1 MRSSVASR
9 IKLGIVLIL
18 VVLIAVLGM
27 TGTLRIGKYRFYP
40 FADFLQPGLDL
51 GGGVSATY
59 LPQNAVEQAT
69 PELLAGME
77 SVLRARLDALELD
90 EATLERYGDG
100 LRIEAPASAYAEG
113 DLSAIG
119 ATGELQV
126 LDSSGYLVLT
136 GDDLASPA
144 VTTVYDA
151 DNNPYPAVS
160 FRPSEEAVQSLAS
173 LSASET
179 LSVYLDGELI
189 ATVGPSQLSENGTG
203 FIPLTNYASAA
214 EGARAAQRLAAIL
227 ASDEMPLAAETT
239 RLETISPLLGENA
252 GTLVSVAALAALA
265 LALVALIARYRL
277 PGAAAALGVCVWA
290 LLCVIFQCELSIATM
305 SLSGVAG
312 LLVGLMLVSA
322 GFALLLERCCREA
335 RSYAPAAAL
344 RRAWRSALPVMADAG
359 VAVLLAGLAMYFLGA
374 GAVKNFAA
382 AMFISVLCAL
392 AVLILLSRFFLG
404 NGLKLS
410 DKVFVPKANL
420 TDRKAAFPKLRL
432 IVPAA
437 LIVVALVMQLCGAG
451 LRGGLDFGSGA
462 VLRYALGEEFSLAE
476 AADAAREAGV
486 DALQV
491 VKAEASAVEEAA
503 TDEAAADGEAVTDE
517 TAATDETATDEAAT
531 DETAA
536 TDEAAVTDETA
547 TDETAADDTA
557 TDETAA
563 DETAADETAVTD
575 ETAAADE
582 TTVSNETEADETA
595 ATDETVTDGTAT
607 DGTASAVAA
616 GGMTDVEF
624 RVLGADAASL
634 EGAQEALLTALTS
647 RYAGARFVSAQDVSA
662 AGLPMAEVWAPLAG
676 CLLAIV
682 YLAIRFGLSSGAAA
696 LAACL
701 LDMLTALAVCAIFG
715 WALPVESSFPA
726 AIALIAIISLLCGA
740 LTLSRYHEARRAPG
754 NARLTAEQLV
764 AENTR
769 AVAGR
774 AISATAP
781 LLLAGVCML
790 ILGPAGVRAMG
801 LPLLAGALSILST
814 ATGLTGRLLIALRAR
829 RGGK

>member
-1 MRSSVASR
+1 MRSNVASR
-9 IKLGIVLIL
+9 IKLGIVFLL
-18 VVLIAVLGM
+18 VILIAVLGL

-100 LRIEAPASAYAEG
+100 LRIETPASAYAEG

-119 ATGELQV
+119 TTGELQV

-136 GDDLASPA
+136 GSDLASPA

-151 DNNPYPAVS
+151 DSNPYPAVS
-160 FRPSEEAVQSLAS
+160 FHPSEEAVQSLAS

-227 ASDEMPLAAETT
+227 ASGEMPLAAETT

-451 LRGGLDFGSGA
+451 LRGGLDFGDGA

-503 TDEAAADGEAVTDE
+503 TDGTADDGEAVTDE

-607 DGTASAVAA
+607 DGTATAIAA

-662 AGLPMAEVWAPLAG
+662 GGLPMAEVWAPLSG

-726 AIALIAIISLLCGA
+726 AIALIAILSLLCGA

-801 LPLLAGALSILST
+801 LPLLAGAVSILST

>member
-203 FIPLTNYASAA
+203 FIPLTNYATAA

-227 ASDEMPLAAETT
+227 ASGEMPLAAETT

-715 WALPVESSFPA
+715 WALPVESGFPA
-726 AIALIAIISLLCGA
+726 AIALIAILSLLCGA

>member
-189 ATVGPSQLSENGTG
+189 ATVAPSQLSENSTG
-203 FIPLTNYASAA
+203 FIPLTNYATAA

-227 ASDEMPLAAETT
+227 ASGEMPLAAETT

-503 TDEAAADGEAVTDE
+503 TDETAADGEAVTDE
-517 TAATDETATDEAAT
+517 TAATDEAATDEAAT

-754 NARLTAEQLV
+754 NASLTAEQLV

>member
-9 IKLGIVLIL
+9 IKLGIVFLL
-18 VVLIAVLGM
+18 VILIAVLGM

-59 LPQNAVEQAT
+59 LPQNAVEQTT

-100 LRIEAPASAYAEG
+100 LRIETPASAYAEG

-119 ATGELQV
+119 TTGELQV

-136 GDDLASPA
+136 GGDLASPA

-203 FIPLTNYASAA
+203 FIPLTNYATAA

-227 ASDEMPLAAETT
+227 ASGEMPLAAETT

-265 LALVALIARYRL
+265 LVFVALIARYRL
-277 PGAAAALGVCVWA
+277 PGAAAALGIAVWA

-517 TAATDETATDEAAT
+517 TAATD
-531 DETAA
+531 
-536 TDEAAVTDETA
+536 
-547 TDETAADDTA
+547 DTA

-563 DETAADETAVTD
+563 DETAADETAADETAVADETVTDETAATDETVTD

-607 DGTASAVAA
+607 DGTATAVAV

-624 RVLGADAASL
+624 RVLGADAASQ

-662 AGLPMAEVWAPLAG
+662 AGLPMAEVWALLAG

-701 LDMLTALAVCAIFG
+701 LDILTALAVCAVFG
-715 WALPVESSFPA
+715 WALPVESGFPA
-726 AIALIAIISLLCGA
+726 AIALIAILSLLCGA

-801 LPLLAGALSILST
+801 LPLLAGAVSILST

-829 RGGK
+829 RSGK

>member
-1 MRSSVASR
+1 MRSNVASR
-9 IKLGIVLIL
+9 IKLGIVFLL
-18 VVLIAVLGM
+18 VILIAVLGL

-59 LPQNAVEQAT
+59 LPQNALEQTT

-100 LRIEAPASAYAEG
+100 LRIETPASAYAEG

-119 ATGELQV
+119 TTGELQV

-136 GDDLASPA
+136 GSDLASPA

-151 DNNPYPAVS
+151 DSNPYPAVS
-160 FRPSEEAVQSLAS
+160 FHPSEEAVQSLAS

-227 ASDEMPLAAETT
+227 ASGEMPLAAETT

-252 GTLVSVAALAALA
+252 GALVSAAALAALA
-265 LALVALIARYRL
+265 LVFVALIARYRL
-277 PGAAAALGVCVWA
+277 PGAAAALGVAVWA

-344 RRAWRSALPVMADAG
+344 RRAWRSALPVVADAG

-382 AMFISVLCAL
+382 ALFISVLCAL

-410 DKVFVPKANL
+410 EKVFVPKANL
-420 TDRKAAFPKLRL
+420 TDKKAAFPKLRL

-503 TDEAAADGEAVTDE
+503 TDETAGDGEAVTDE
-517 TAATDETATDEAAT
+517 TVAADEAVADETETGETAAADETVTDDTATDETAVTDDTATDETATDET
-531 DETAA
+531 
-536 TDEAAVTDETA
+536 AVTDETA
-547 TDETAADDTA
+547 TDETAADETA
-557 TDETAA
+557 TDET
-563 DETAADETAVTD
+563 
-575 ETAAADE
+575 
-582 TTVSNETEADETA
+582 
-595 ATDETVTDGTAT
+595 
-607 DGTASAVAA
+607 AVAA

-624 RVLGADAASL
+624 RVLGADAASQ

-647 RYAGARFVSAQDVSA
+647 RYAGARFVSAQDISA
-662 AGLPMAEVWAPLAG
+662 AGLPMAEVWALLAG
-676 CLLAIV
+676 CLLAVV

-715 WALPVESSFPA
+715 WALPVESDFPA
-726 AIALIAIISLLCGA
+726 AIALIAVISLLCGA
-740 LTLSRYHEARRAPG
+740 LTLSRYHETRRAPG
-754 NARLTAEQLV
+754 NARLTAAQMV

-781 LLLAGVCML
+781 LLLAGLCML

-814 ATGLTGRLLIALRAR
+814 ATGLTGRLWAALRAR

>member
-203 FIPLTNYASAA
+203 FIPLTNYATAA

-227 ASDEMPLAAETT
+227 ASGEMPLAAETT

-344 RRAWRSALPVMADAG
+344 RRAWRSALPVVADAG

-382 AMFISVLCAL
+382 ALFISVLCAL

-410 DKVFVPKANL
+410 EKVFVPKANL
-420 TDRKAAFPKLRL
+420 TDKKAAFPKLRL

-437 LIVVALVMQLCGAG
+437 LIVVALAMQLCGAG

-754 NARLTAEQLV
+754 NASLTAEQLV

>member
-40 FADFLQPGLDL
+40 FADFMQPGLDL

-59 LPQNAVEQAT
+59 LPQNAVGQAT

-77 SVLRARLDALELD
+77 SVLRARLDALEMD

-100 LRIEAPASAYAEG
+100 LRIETPASAYAEG

-119 ATGELQV
+119 TTGELQV

-189 ATVGPSQLSENGTG
+189 ATVAPSQLSENSTG
-203 FIPLTNYASAA
+203 FIPLTNYATAA

-227 ASDEMPLAAETT
+227 ASGEMPLAAETT

-252 GTLVSVAALAALA
+252 GALVSAAALAALA
-265 LALVALIARYRL
+265 LVFVALIARYRL

-462 VLRYALGEEFSLAE
+462 VLRYALGEEFSLAG

-517 TAATDETATDEAAT
+517 A
-531 DETAA
+531 
-536 TDEAAVTDETA
+536 
-547 TDETAADDTA
+547 A

-563 DETAADETAVTD
+563 DETAVTDETAADETAVTDETVTD

-595 ATDETVTDGTAT
+595 AADETVTDGTAT
-607 DGTASAVAA
+607 DGTASAVAV

-634 EGAQEALLTALTS
+634 EGAQEAFLTALTS

-662 AGLPMAEVWAPLAG
+662 AGLPMAEVWALLAG

-682 YLAIRFGLSSGAAA
+682 YLAIRFGLSSGVAA

-715 WALPVESSFPA
+715 WALPVESGFPA

-754 NARLTAEQLV
+754 NARLTAKQLV

-781 LLLAGVCML
+781 LLLAGLCML

-801 LPLLAGALSILST
+801 LPLLAGAVSILST

>member
-119 ATGELQV
+119 TTGELQV

-151 DNNPYPAVS
+151 DSNPYPAVS

-189 ATVGPSQLSENGTG
+189 ATVGPSQLSENSTG
-203 FIPLTNYASAA
+203 FIPLTNYATAA

-227 ASDEMPLAAETT
+227 ASGEMPLAAETT

-410 DKVFVPKANL
+410 EKVFVPKANL

-491 VKAEASAVEEAA
+491 VKAEGSAVEEAA
-503 TDEAAADGEAVTDE
+503 TDGTAADGEAVTDE

-575 ETAAADE
+575 ETATADE
-582 TTVSNETEADETA
+582 TTVSNETETDETA
-595 ATDETVTDGTAT
+595 ATDETVTDETAT
-607 DGTASAVAA
+607 DESASAVAA

-662 AGLPMAEVWAPLAG
+662 AGLPMAEVWALLAG

-682 YLAIRFGLSSGAAA
+682 YLAIRFGLSSGVAA

-726 AIALIAIISLLCGA
+726 AIALIAVISLLCGA

-801 LPLLAGALSILST
+801 LPLLAGAVSILST

>member
-40 FADFLQPGLDL
+40 FADFMQPGLDL

-77 SVLRARLDALELD
+77 SVLRARLDALEMD

-119 ATGELQV
+119 TTGELQV

-189 ATVGPSQLSENGTG
+189 ATVGPSQLSENSTG
-203 FIPLTNYASAA
+203 FIPLTNYATAA

-227 ASDEMPLAAETT
+227 ASGEMPLAAETT

-503 TDEAAADGEAVTDE
+503 TDETAADGEAV
-517 TAATDETATDEAAT
+517 TDEAAT

-536 TDEAAVTDETA
+536 DETA
-547 TDETAADDTA
+547 V

-563 DETAADETAVTD
+563 DETAVTDETVTD

-582 TTVSNETEADETA
+582 TTVSNETETDETA
-595 ATDETVTDGTAT
+595 ATDETVTDETAA

-662 AGLPMAEVWAPLAG
+662 AGLPMAEVWALLAG

-726 AIALIAIISLLCGA
+726 AIALIAVISLLCGA

-829 RGGK
+829 RSGK

>member
-40 FADFLQPGLDL
+40 FADFMQPGLDL

-100 LRIEAPASAYAEG
+100 LRIETPASAYAEG

-119 ATGELQV
+119 TTGELQV

-136 GDDLASPA
+136 GSDLASPA

-151 DNNPYPAVS
+151 DNNPCPAVS
-160 FRPSEEAVQSLAS
+160 FHPSEEAVQSLAS

-203 FIPLTNYASAA
+203 FIPLTNYATAA

-227 ASDEMPLAAETT
+227 ASGEMPLAAETT

-277 PGAAAALGVCVWA
+277 PGAAAALGVAVWA

-517 TAATDETATDEAAT
+517 TAATD
-531 DETAA
+531 
-536 TDEAAVTDETA
+536 
-547 TDETAADDTA
+547 DTA

-563 DETAADETAVTD
+563 DETAADETAADETAVADETVTDETAATDETVTD

-607 DGTASAVAA
+607 DGTATAVAV

-624 RVLGADAASL
+624 RVLGADAASQ

-662 AGLPMAEVWAPLAG
+662 AGLPMAEVWALLAG

-701 LDMLTALAVCAIFG
+701 LDMLTALAVCAVFG
-715 WALPVESSFPA
+715 WALPVESGFPA
-726 AIALIAIISLLCGA
+726 AIALIAVISLLCGA

-754 NARLTAEQLV
+754 NARLAAAQMV

>member
-77 SVLRARLDALELD
+77 SVLRARLDALEMD

-100 LRIEAPASAYAEG
+100 LRIETPASAYAEG

-119 ATGELQV
+119 TTGELQV

-136 GDDLASPA
+136 GGDLASPA

-227 ASDEMPLAAETT
+227 ASGEMPLAAETT

-252 GTLVSVAALAALA
+252 GALVSVAALAALA
-265 LALVALIARYRL
+265 LVFVALIARYRL

-462 VLRYALGEEFSLAE
+462 VLRYALGEEFSLAG

-491 VKAEASAVEEAA
+491 VKAEASAAEEAA

-517 TAATDETATDEAAT
+517 TAATD
-531 DETAA
+531 
-536 TDEAAVTDETA
+536 
-547 TDETAADDTA
+547 DTA

-563 DETAADETAVTD
+563 DETAADETAVADETVTDETAATDETVTD

-595 ATDETVTDGTAT
+595 ATDETVTDETAT
-607 DGTASAVAA
+607 DGTATAIAA

-624 RVLGADAASL
+624 RVLGADAASQ

-662 AGLPMAEVWAPLAG
+662 AGLPMAEVWALLAG

-801 LPLLAGALSILST
+801 LPLLAGAVSILST

-829 RGGK
+829 RSGK

>member
-40 FADFLQPGLDL
+40 FADFMQPGLDL

-59 LPQNAVEQAT
+59 LPQNAVGQAT

-100 LRIEAPASAYAEG
+100 LRIETPASAYAEG

-119 ATGELQV
+119 TTGELQV

-136 GDDLASPA
+136 GSDLASPA

-151 DNNPYPAVS
+151 DNNPCPAVS
-160 FRPSEEAVQSLAS
+160 FHPSEEAVQSLAS

-203 FIPLTNYASAA
+203 FIPLTNYATAA

-227 ASDEMPLAAETT
+227 ASGEMPLAAETT

-277 PGAAAALGVCVWA
+277 PGAAAALGVAVWA

-517 TAATDETATDEAAT
+517 TAATD
-531 DETAA
+531 
-536 TDEAAVTDETA
+536 
-547 TDETAADDTA
+547 DTA

-563 DETAADETAVTD
+563 DETAADETAADETAVADETVTDETAATDETVTD

-607 DGTASAVAA
+607 DGTATAVAV

-624 RVLGADAASL
+624 RVLGADAASQ

-662 AGLPMAEVWAPLAG
+662 AGLPMAEVWALLAG

-701 LDMLTALAVCAIFG
+701 LDMLTALAVCAVFG
-715 WALPVESSFPA
+715 WALPVESGFPA
-726 AIALIAIISLLCGA
+726 AIALIAVISLLCGA

-754 NARLTAEQLV
+754 NARLAAAQMV

>member
-1 MRSSVASR
+1 M
-9 IKLGIVLIL
+9 
-18 VVLIAVLGM
+18 
-27 TGTLRIGKYRFYP
+27 
-40 FADFLQPGLDL
+40 
-51 GGGVSATY
+51 
-59 LPQNAVEQAT
+59 
-69 PELLAGME
+69 
-77 SVLRARLDALELD
+77 
-90 EATLERYGDG
+90 
-100 LRIEAPASAYAEG
+100 
-113 DLSAIG
+113 
-119 ATGELQV
+119 
-126 LDSSGYLVLT
+126 
-136 GDDLASPA
+136 
-144 VTTVYDA
+144 
-151 DNNPYPAVS
+151 
-160 FRPSEEAVQSLAS
+160 QSLAS

-189 ATVGPSQLSENGTG
+189 ATVAPSQLSENSTG
-203 FIPLTNYASAA
+203 FIPLTNYATAA

-227 ASDEMPLAAETT
+227 ASGEMPLAAETT

-503 TDEAAADGEAVTDE
+503 TDETAADGE
-517 TAATDETATDEAAT
+517 
-531 DETAA
+531 
-536 TDEAAVTDETA
+536 
-547 TDETAADDTA
+547 
-557 TDETAA
+557 
-563 DETAADETAVTD
+563 AVTD

-607 DGTASAVAA
+607 DGTSTAVAV

-624 RVLGADAASL
+624 RVLGADAASQ

-662 AGLPMAEVWAPLAG
+662 AGLPMAEVWALLAG

-726 AIALIAIISLLCGA
+726 AIALIAILSLLCGA

-754 NARLTAEQLV
+754 NARLTAAQMV

-781 LLLAGVCML
+781 LLLAGLCML

-801 LPLLAGALSILST
+801 LPLLAGAVSILST

-829 RGGK
+829 RSGK

>member
-77 SVLRARLDALELD
+77 SVLRARLDALEMD

-189 ATVGPSQLSENGTG
+189 ATVAPSHLSENSTG

-227 ASDEMPLAAETT
+227 ASGEMPLAAETT

-265 LALVALIARYRL
+265 LVFVALIARYRL
-277 PGAAAALGVCVWA
+277 PGAAAALGVAVWA

-503 TDEAAADGEAVTDE
+503 TDETAADGEAVTDE

-662 AGLPMAEVWAPLAG
+662 AGLPMAEVWALLAG

-726 AIALIAIISLLCGA
+726 AIALIAILSLLCGA

-754 NARLTAEQLV
+754 NASLTAEQLV

>member
-77 SVLRARLDALELD
+77 SVLRARLDALEMD

-203 FIPLTNYASAA
+203 FIPLTNYATAA

-227 ASDEMPLAAETT
+227 ASGEMPLAAETT

-252 GTLVSVAALAALA
+252 GALVSAAALAALA
-265 LALVALIARYRL
+265 LVFVALIARYRL
-277 PGAAAALGVCVWA
+277 PGAAAALGICVWA

-451 LRGGLDFGSGA
+451 LRGGLDFGDGA

-503 TDEAAADGEAVTDE
+503 TDETAADGEAVTDE
-517 TAATDETATDEAAT
+517 TAATDETATDEAA
-531 DETAA
+531 
-536 TDEAAVTDETA
+536 
-547 TDETAADDTA
+547 
-557 TDETAA
+557 A

-575 ETAAADE
+575 ETAATDD

-607 DGTASAVAA
+607 DGTATAIAA

-647 RYAGARFVSAQDVSA
+647 RYAGARFVSAQDISA

-726 AIALIAIISLLCGA
+726 AIALIAILSLLCGA

-754 NARLTAEQLV
+754 NARLAAAQMV

-801 LPLLAGALSILST
+801 LPLLAGAVSILST

-829 RGGK
+829 RSGK

>member
-40 FADFLQPGLDL
+40 FADFMQPGLDL

-119 ATGELQV
+119 TTGELQV

-203 FIPLTNYASAA
+203 FIPLTNYATAA

-227 ASDEMPLAAETT
+227 ASGEMPLAAETT

-265 LALVALIARYRL
+265 LVFVALIARYRL

-462 VLRYALGEEFSLAE
+462 VLRYALGEGFSLAE

-491 VKAEASAVEEAA
+491 VKAEASAAEEAA
-503 TDEAAADGEAVTDE
+503 TDETAADGEAVTDE
-517 TAATDETATDEAAT
+517 TAAT
-531 DETAA
+531 
-536 TDEAAVTDETA
+536 
-547 TDETAADDTA
+547 DDTA

-563 DETAADETAVTD
+563 DETAADETAVADETVTDETAATDETVTD

-607 DGTASAVAA
+607 DGTATAVAA

-634 EGAQEALLTALTS
+634 ESAQEALLTALTS

-701 LDMLTALAVCAIFG
+701 LDMLTALAVCAVFG
-715 WALPVESSFPA
+715 WALPVESGFPA
-726 AIALIAIISLLCGA
+726 AIALIAVISLLCGA

-754 NARLTAEQLV
+754 NARLAAAQMV

-801 LPLLAGALSILST
+801 LPLLAGAVSILST

>member
-40 FADFLQPGLDL
+40 FADFMQPGLDL

-77 SVLRARLDALELD
+77 SVLRARLDALEMD

-100 LRIEAPASAYAEG
+100 LRIETPASAYAEG

-119 ATGELQV
+119 TTGELQV

-151 DNNPYPAVS
+151 DSNPYPAVS

-189 ATVGPSQLSENGTG
+189 ATVAPSQLSENSTG

-227 ASDEMPLAAETT
+227 ASGEMPLAAETT

-476 AADAAREAGV
+476 ATDAAREAGV

-517 TAATDETATDEAAT
+517 TAATD
-531 DETAA
+531 
-536 TDEAAVTDETA
+536 
-547 TDETAADDTA
+547 DTA

-563 DETAADETAVTD
+563 DETAADETAATDETVTD
-575 ETAAADE
+575 EAAAADE
-582 TTVSNETEADETA
+582 ITVSNETETDETA

-607 DGTASAVAA
+607 DGTATAIAA

-701 LDMLTALAVCAIFG
+701 LDILTALAVCAIFG

-801 LPLLAGALSILST
+801 LPLLAGAVSILST

>member
-59 LPQNAVEQAT
+59 LPQNAVGQAT

-100 LRIEAPASAYAEG
+100 LRIETPASAYAEG

-119 ATGELQV
+119 TTGELQV

-136 GDDLASPA
+136 GSDLASPA

-151 DNNPYPAVS
+151 DSNPYPAVS
-160 FRPSEEAVQSLAS
+160 FHPSEEAVQSLAS

-203 FIPLTNYASAA
+203 FIPLTNYATAA

-227 ASDEMPLAAETT
+227 ASGEMPLAAETT

-265 LALVALIARYRL
+265 LVFVALIARYRL
-277 PGAAAALGVCVWA
+277 PGAAAALGIAVWA

-503 TDEAAADGEAVTDE
+503 TDETAADGE
-517 TAATDETATDEAAT
+517 
-531 DETAA
+531 
-536 TDEAAVTDETA
+536 AVTDETA

-557 TDETAA
+557 TDDTAA

-607 DGTASAVAA
+607 DETATAVAA

-701 LDMLTALAVCAIFG
+701 LDILTALAVCAVFG
-715 WALPVESSFPA
+715 WALPVESGFPA
-726 AIALIAIISLLCGA
+726 AIALIAVISLLCGA
-740 LTLSRYHEARRAPG
+740 LTLSRYHETRRAPG
-754 NARLTAEQLV
+754 NARLTAAQMV

>member
-1 MRSSVASR
+1 MRSNVASR
-9 IKLGIVLIL
+9 IKLGIVFLL
-18 VVLIAVLGM
+18 VILIAVLGL

-69 PELLAGME
+69 PELLVGME

-100 LRIEAPASAYAEG
+100 LRIETPASAYAEG

-119 ATGELQV
+119 TTGELQV

-136 GDDLASPA
+136 GSDLASPA

-151 DNNPYPAVS
+151 DSNPYPAVS
-160 FRPSEEAVQSLAS
+160 FHPSEEAVQSLAS

-227 ASDEMPLAAETT
+227 ASGEMPLAAETT

-252 GTLVSVAALAALA
+252 GALVSAAALAALA
-265 LALVALIARYRL
+265 LVFVALIARYRL
-277 PGAAAALGVCVWA
+277 PGAAAALGVAVWA

-344 RRAWRSALPVMADAG
+344 RRAWRSALPVVADAG

-382 AMFISVLCAL
+382 ALFISVLCAL

-410 DKVFVPKANL
+410 EKVFVPKANL
-420 TDRKAAFPKLRL
+420 TDKKAAFPKLRL

-437 LIVVALVMQLCGAG
+437 LIVVALAMQLCGAG
-451 LRGGLDFGSGA
+451 LRGGLDFGDGA

-503 TDEAAADGEAVTDE
+503 TDETAADGEAVTDE
-517 TAATDETATDEAAT
+517 AAT
-531 DETAA
+531 
-536 TDEAAVTDETA
+536 
-547 TDETAADDTA
+547 
-557 TDETAA
+557 

-575 ETAAADE
+575 ETAADETAGDDTAADE
-582 TTVSNETEADETA
+582 TAVTDETVTDETAATDDTTVSNETETDETA
-595 ATDETVTDGTAT
+595 ATDETVTDETAT
-607 DGTASAVAA
+607 DETASAVAV

-624 RVLGADAASL
+624 RVLGADAASQ

-662 AGLPMAEVWAPLAG
+662 GGLAMAEVWALLAG
-676 CLLAIV
+676 CLLAVV
-682 YLAIRFGLSSGAAA
+682 YLAIRFGLSSGVAA

-715 WALPVESSFPA
+715 WALPVESDFPA
-726 AIALIAIISLLCGA
+726 AIALIAVISLLCGA
-740 LTLSRYHEARRAPG
+740 LTLSRYHETRRAPG
-754 NARLTAEQLV
+754 NARLTAAQMV

-781 LLLAGVCML
+781 LLLAGLCML

-814 ATGLTGRLLIALRAR
+814 ATGLTGRLWAALRAR

>member
-40 FADFLQPGLDL
+40 FADFMQPGLDL

-59 LPQNAVEQAT
+59 LPQNAVGQAT

-77 SVLRARLDALELD
+77 SVLRARLDALEMD

-119 ATGELQV
+119 TTGELQV

-160 FRPSEEAVQSLAS
+160 FHPSEEAVQSLAS

-189 ATVGPSQLSENGTG
+189 ATVAPSQLSENSTG
-203 FIPLTNYASAA
+203 FIPLTNYATAA

-227 ASDEMPLAAETT
+227 ASGEMPLAAETT

-503 TDEAAADGEAVTDE
+503 TDETAADSEAVTDE
-517 TAATDETATDEAAT
+517 AAT
-531 DETAA
+531 
-536 TDEAAVTDETA
+536 
-547 TDETAADDTA
+547 
-557 TDETAA
+557 

-575 ETAAADE
+575 ETAADE
-582 TTVSNETEADETA
+582 TAVTDETVTDETAATDDTTVSNETETDETA

-624 RVLGADAASL
+624 RVLGADAAL
-634 EGAQEALLTALTS
+634 
-647 RYAGARFVSAQDVSA
+647 
-662 AGLPMAEVWAPLAG
+662 W
-676 CLLAIV
+676 
-682 YLAIRFGLSSGAAA
+682 
-696 LAACL
+696 
-701 LDMLTALAVCAIFG
+701 
-715 WALPVESSFPA
+715 
-726 AIALIAIISLLCGA
+726 
-740 LTLSRYHEARRAPG
+740 
-754 NARLTAEQLV
+754 
-764 AENTR
+764 
-769 AVAGR
+769 
-774 AISATAP
+774 
-781 LLLAGVCML
+781 
-790 ILGPAGVRAMG
+790 
-801 LPLLAGALSILST
+801 
-814 ATGLTGRLLIALRAR
+814 RAR
-829 RGGK
+829 RRRF

>member
-1 MRSSVASR
+1 MRSNVASR
-9 IKLGIVLIL
+9 IKLGIVFLL
-18 VVLIAVLGM
+18 VILIAVLGL

-69 PELLAGME
+69 PELLVGME

-203 FIPLTNYASAA
+203 FIPLTNYATAA

-227 ASDEMPLAAETT
+227 ASGEMPLAAETT

-503 TDEAAADGEAVTDE
+503 TDETAADGEAV
-517 TAATDETATDEAAT
+517 TDEAAT

-536 TDEAAVTDETA
+536 DETA
-547 TDETAADDTA
+547 GDD
-557 TDETAA
+557 
-563 DETAADETAVTD
+563 TAADETAVTD
-575 ETAAADE
+575 ETVTDETAATDD

-754 NARLTAEQLV
+754 NASLTAEQLV

>member
-203 FIPLTNYASAA
+203 FIPLTNYATAA

-227 ASDEMPLAAETT
+227 ASGEMPLAAETT

-437 LIVVALVMQLCGAG
+437 LIVVALAMQLCGAG

-754 NARLTAEQLV
+754 NASLTAEQLV

>member
-203 FIPLTNYASAA
+203 FIPLTNYATAA

-227 ASDEMPLAAETT
+227 ASGEMPLAAETT

-265 LALVALIARYRL
+265 LVFVALIARYRL

-437 LIVVALVMQLCGAG
+437 LIVVALAMQLCGAG

-503 TDEAAADGEAVTDE
+503 TDETAADGEAVTDE

-557 TDETAA
+557 TDDTAA

-701 LDMLTALAVCAIFG
+701 LDILTALAVCAVFG
-715 WALPVESSFPA
+715 WALPVESGFPA

-740 LTLSRYHEARRAPG
+740 LTLSRYHETRRAPG
-754 NARLTAEQLV
+754 NARLTAAQMV

-781 LLLAGVCML
+781 LLLAGLCML

-814 ATGLTGRLLIALRAR
+814 ATGLTGRLWATLRAR

>member
-1 MRSSVASR
+1 MRSNVASR
-9 IKLGIVLIL
+9 IKLGIVFLL
-18 VVLIAVLGM
+18 VILIAVLGL

-69 PELLAGME
+69 PELLVGME

-100 LRIEAPASAYAEG
+100 LRIETPASAYAEG

-189 ATVGPSQLSENGTG
+189 ATVAPSQLSENSTG
-203 FIPLTNYASAA
+203 FIPLTNYATAA

-227 ASDEMPLAAETT
+227 ASGEMPLAAETT

-265 LALVALIARYRL
+265 LVFVALIARYRL

-410 DKVFVPKANL
+410 DKVFVPRANL

-491 VKAEASAVEEAA
+491 VKAEASAAEEAA

-517 TAATDETATDEAAT
+517 TA
-531 DETAA
+531 
-536 TDEAAVTDETA
+536 

-557 TDETAA
+557 TDDTAA

-595 ATDETVTDGTAT
+595 ATDETVTDETAADDTAT
-607 DGTASAVAA
+607 AVAA

-662 AGLPMAEVWAPLAG
+662 AGLPMAEVWALLAG

-682 YLAIRFGLSSGAAA
+682 YLAIRFGLSSGVAA

-715 WALPVESSFPA
+715 WALPVESGFPA

-754 NARLTAEQLV
+754 NARLAAAQLV

-781 LLLAGVCML
+781 LLLAGLCML

-801 LPLLAGALSILST
+801 LPLLAGAVSILST

>member
-40 FADFLQPGLDL
+40 FADFMQPGLDL

-77 SVLRARLDALELD
+77 SVLRARLDALEMD

-119 ATGELQV
+119 TTGELQV

-189 ATVGPSQLSENGTG
+189 ATVGPSQLSENSTG
-203 FIPLTNYASAA
+203 FIPLTNYATAA

-227 ASDEMPLAAETT
+227 ASGEMPLAAETT

-503 TDEAAADGEAVTDE
+503 TDETAADGEAVTDE
-517 TAATDETATDEAAT
+517 AAT
-531 DETAA
+531 
-536 TDEAAVTDETA
+536 
-547 TDETAADDTA
+547 
-557 TDETAA
+557 

-575 ETAAADE
+575 ETAADETAVTDETVTDETAAADD
-582 TTVSNETEADETA
+582 TTVSNETETDETA
-595 ATDETVTDGTAT
+595 ATDETVTDETAT

-662 AGLPMAEVWAPLAG
+662 AGLPMAEVWALLAG

-726 AIALIAIISLLCGA
+726 AIALIAVISLLCGA

-829 RGGK
+829 RSGK

>member
-40 FADFLQPGLDL
+40 FADFMQPGLDL

-77 SVLRARLDALELD
+77 SVLRARLDTLELD

-119 ATGELQV
+119 TTGELQV

-151 DNNPYPAVS
+151 DSNPYPAVS

-189 ATVGPSQLSENGTG
+189 ATVAPSQLSENSTG
-203 FIPLTNYASAA
+203 FIPLTNYATAA

-227 ASDEMPLAAETT
+227 ASGEMPLAAETT

-265 LALVALIARYRL
+265 LVFVALIARYRL
-277 PGAAAALGVCVWA
+277 PGAAAALGIAVWA

-410 DKVFVPKANL
+410 DKVFVPRANL

-451 LRGGLDFGSGA
+451 LRGGLDFGDGA

-517 TAATDETATDEAAT
+517 TAATDEAVADEAET
-531 DETAA
+531 GETAA
-536 TDEAAVTDETA
+536 ADEAVTD
-547 TDETAADDTA
+547 D
-557 TDETAA
+557 
-563 DETAADETAVTD
+563 TAADETAV
-575 ETAAADE
+575 ADD
-582 TTVSNETEADETA
+582 TVTGETA
-595 ATDETVTDGTAT
+595 ATDGTAT
-607 DGTASAVAA
+607 AIAA

-662 AGLPMAEVWAPLAG
+662 AGLPMAEVWALLAG

-696 LAACL
+696 LAACM

-715 WALPVESSFPA
+715 WALPVESGFPA
-726 AIALIAIISLLCGA
+726 AIALIAILSLLCGA

-754 NARLTAEQLV
+754 NARLTTEQLV

-781 LLLAGVCML
+781 LLLAGLCML

-801 LPLLAGALSILST
+801 LPLLAGAVSILST

-829 RGGK
+829 RSGK

>member
-1 MRSSVASR
+1 MRSNVASR
-9 IKLGIVLIL
+9 IKLGIVFLL
-18 VVLIAVLGM
+18 VILIAVLGL

-59 LPQNAVEQAT
+59 LPQNALEQTT

-100 LRIEAPASAYAEG
+100 LRIETPASAYAEG

-119 ATGELQV
+119 TTGELQV

-136 GDDLASPA
+136 GSDLASPA

-151 DNNPYPAVS
+151 DSNPYPAVS
-160 FRPSEEAVQSLAS
+160 FHPSEEAVQSLAS

-227 ASDEMPLAAETT
+227 ASGEMPLAAETT

-252 GTLVSVAALAALA
+252 GALVSAAALAALA
-265 LALVALIARYRL
+265 LVFVALIARYRL
-277 PGAAAALGVCVWA
+277 PGAAAALGVAVWA

-344 RRAWRSALPVMADAG
+344 RRAWRSALPVVADAG

-382 AMFISVLCAL
+382 ALFISVLCAL

-410 DKVFVPKANL
+410 DKVFVPRANL

-437 LIVVALVMQLCGAG
+437 LIVVALAMQLCGAG

-503 TDEAAADGEAVTDE
+503 TDETAGDGEAVTDGTAAADEAVADETETGE
-517 TAATDETATDEAAT
+517 TAAADET
-531 DETAA
+531 
-536 TDEAAVTDETA
+536 VTD
-547 TDETAADDTA
+547 D
-557 TDETAA
+557 TAA
-563 DETAADETAVTD
+563 DETAGDDTAADETAVTD
-575 ETAAADE
+575 ETVTDETAATDD
-582 TTVSNETEADETA
+582 TTVSNETETDETA

-607 DGTASAVAA
+607 NGTASAVAA

-634 EGAQEALLTALTS
+634 ESAQEALLTALTS

-662 AGLPMAEVWAPLAG
+662 AGLPMAEVWALLAG

-701 LDMLTALAVCAIFG
+701 LDMLTALAVCAVFG
-715 WALPVESSFPA
+715 WALPVESGFPA
-726 AIALIAIISLLCGA
+726 AIALIAVISLLCGA
-740 LTLSRYHEARRAPG
+740 LTLSRYHETRRAPG
-754 NARLTAEQLV
+754 NARLTAAQMV

-781 LLLAGVCML
+781 LLLAGLCML

-801 LPLLAGALSILST
+801 LPLLASALSILST
-814 ATGLTGRLLIALRAR
+814 ATGLTGRLWATLRAR

>member
-1 MRSSVASR
+1 MRSNVASR
-9 IKLGIVLIL
+9 IKLGIVFLL
-18 VVLIAVLGM
+18 VILIAVLGL

-100 LRIEAPASAYAEG
+100 LRIETPASAYAEG

-119 ATGELQV
+119 TTGELQV

-136 GDDLASPA
+136 GSDLASPA

-151 DNNPYPAVS
+151 DSNPYPAVS
-160 FRPSEEAVQSLAS
+160 FHPSEEAVQSLAS

-227 ASDEMPLAAETT
+227 ASGEMPLAAETT

-252 GTLVSVAALAALA
+252 GALVSAAALAALA
-265 LALVALIARYRL
+265 LVFVALIARYRL
-277 PGAAAALGVCVWA
+277 PGAAAALGVAVWA
-290 LLCVIFQCELSIATM
+290 LLCVIFQCELSITTM

-344 RRAWRSALPVMADAG
+344 RRAWRSALPVVADAG

-382 AMFISVLCAL
+382 ALFISVLCAL

-410 DKVFVPKANL
+410 EKVFVPRADL
-420 TDRKAAFPKLRL
+420 TDKKAAFPKLRL

-503 TDEAAADGEAVTDE
+503 TDETAADGEAVTDE
-517 TAATDETATDEAAT
+517 AAT
-531 DETAA
+531 
-536 TDEAAVTDETA
+536 
-547 TDETAADDTA
+547 
-557 TDETAA
+557 

-575 ETAAADE
+575 ETAADETAGDDTAADE
-582 TTVSNETEADETA
+582 TAVTDETVTDETAATDDTTVSNETETDETA
-595 ATDETVTDGTAT
+595 ATDETVTDETAT
-607 DGTASAVAA
+607 DETASAVAV

-624 RVLGADAASL
+624 RVLGADAASQ

-662 AGLPMAEVWAPLAG
+662 GGLAMAEVWALLAG
-676 CLLAIV
+676 CLLAVV
-682 YLAIRFGLSSGAAA
+682 YLAIRFGLSSGVAA

-715 WALPVESSFPA
+715 WALPVESGFPA
-726 AIALIAIISLLCGA
+726 AIALIAVISLLCGA
-740 LTLSRYHEARRAPG
+740 LTLSRYHETRRAPG
-754 NARLTAEQLV
+754 NARLTAAQMV

-781 LLLAGVCML
+781 LLLAGLCML

-814 ATGLTGRLLIALRAR
+814 ATGLTGRLWAALRAR

>member
-40 FADFLQPGLDL
+40 FADFMQPGLDL

-119 ATGELQV
+119 TTGELQV

-227 ASDEMPLAAETT
+227 ASGEMPLAAETT

-410 DKVFVPKANL
+410 DKVFVPRANL

-462 VLRYALGEEFSLAE
+462 VLRYALGEEFSLAG

-491 VKAEASAVEEAA
+491 VKAEASAVEDAA
-503 TDEAAADGEAVTDE
+503 TDGTADDGEAVTDE
-517 TAATDETATDEAAT
+517 AAT
-531 DETAA
+531 
-536 TDEAAVTDETA
+536 
-547 TDETAADDTA
+547 
-557 TDETAA
+557 

-575 ETAAADE
+575 ETAADETAGDDTAADE
-582 TTVSNETEADETA
+582 TAVTDETVTDETAATDDTTVSNETETDETA
-595 ATDETVTDGTAT
+595 ATDETVTDGTAA
-607 DGTASAVAA
+607 DDTATAVAA

-715 WALPVESSFPA
+715 WALPVESGFPA
-726 AIALIAIISLLCGA
+726 AIALIAILSLLCGA

-754 NARLTAEQLV
+754 NARLTTEQLV

-801 LPLLAGALSILST
+801 LPLLAGAVSILST
-814 ATGLTGRLLIALRAR
+814 ATGLMGRLLIALRAR
-829 RGGK
+829 RSGK

>member
-40 FADFLQPGLDL
+40 FADFMQPGLDL

-77 SVLRARLDALELD
+77 SVLRARLDALEMD

-100 LRIEAPASAYAEG
+100 LRIETPASAYAEG

-119 ATGELQV
+119 TTGELQV

-136 GDDLASPA
+136 GSDLASPA

-151 DNNPYPAVS
+151 DNNPCPAVS
-160 FRPSEEAVQSLAS
+160 FHPSEEAVQSLAS

-203 FIPLTNYASAA
+203 FIPLTNYATAA

-227 ASDEMPLAAETT
+227 ASGEMPLAAETT

-277 PGAAAALGVCVWA
+277 PGAAAALGVAVWA

-503 TDEAAADGEAVTDE
+503 TDETAADGEAVTDE

-563 DETAADETAVTD
+563 DETAADETAV
-575 ETAAADE
+575 
-582 TTVSNETEADETA
+582 ADETA
-595 ATDETVTDGTAT
+595 TTDETVTDGTAT
-607 DGTASAVAA
+607 DETATAVAA

-662 AGLPMAEVWAPLAG
+662 AGLPMAEVWALLAG

-726 AIALIAIISLLCGA
+726 AIALIAILSLLCGA
-740 LTLSRYHEARRAPG
+740 LTLNRYHEVRRAPG
-754 NARLTAEQLV
+754 NARLTTEQLV

-801 LPLLAGALSILST
+801 LPLLAGAVSILST

-829 RGGK
+829 RSGK

>member
-40 FADFLQPGLDL
+40 FADFMQPGLDL

-77 SVLRARLDALELD
+77 SVLRARLDALEMD

-119 ATGELQV
+119 TTGELQV

-136 GDDLASPA
+136 GSDLASPA

-189 ATVGPSQLSENGTG
+189 ATVGPSQLSENSTG
-203 FIPLTNYASAA
+203 FIPLTNYATAA

-227 ASDEMPLAAETT
+227 ASGEMPLAAETT

-503 TDEAAADGEAVTDE
+503 TDEAAADATEAPAAEVTE
-517 TAATDETATDEAAT
+517 T
-531 DETAA
+531 
-536 TDEAAVTDETA
+536 
-547 TDETAADDTA
+547 DD
-557 TDETAA
+557 TAA

-575 ETAAADE
+575 ETTAADD
-582 TTVSNETEADETA
+582 TTVSNETETDETA
-595 ATDETVTDGTAT
+595 AADETVTDGTAT
-607 DGTASAVAA
+607 DEAATAVAA

-662 AGLPMAEVWAPLAG
+662 AGLPMAEVWALLAG

-726 AIALIAIISLLCGA
+726 AIALIAVISLLCGA

-754 NARLTAEQLV
+754 NARLAAAQMV

-801 LPLLAGALSILST
+801 LPLLAGAVSILST

>member
-40 FADFLQPGLDL
+40 FADFMQPGLDL

-77 SVLRARLDALELD
+77 SVLRARLDALEMD

-119 ATGELQV
+119 TTGELQV

-189 ATVGPSQLSENGTG
+189 ATVGPSQLSENSTG
-203 FIPLTNYASAA
+203 FIPLTNYATAA

-227 ASDEMPLAAETT
+227 ASGEMPLAAETT

-503 TDEAAADGEAVTDE
+503 TDEAAADATEAPAAEVTE
-517 TAATDETATDEAAT
+517 T
-531 DETAA
+531 
-536 TDEAAVTDETA
+536 
-547 TDETAADDTA
+547 DD
-557 TDETAA
+557 TAA

-575 ETAAADE
+575 ETTAADD
-582 TTVSNETEADETA
+582 TTVSNETETDETA
-595 ATDETVTDGTAT
+595 AADETVTDGTAT
-607 DGTASAVAA
+607 DEAATAVAA

-662 AGLPMAEVWAPLAG
+662 AGLPMAEVWALLAG

-726 AIALIAIISLLCGA
+726 AIALIAVISLLCGA

-754 NARLTAEQLV
+754 NARLAAAQMV

-801 LPLLAGALSILST
+801 LPLLAGAVSILST

-829 RGGK
+829 RSGK

>member
-59 LPQNAVEQAT
+59 LPQNALEQTT

-100 LRIEAPASAYAEG
+100 LRIETPASAYAEG

-119 ATGELQV
+119 TTGELQV

-136 GDDLASPA
+136 GSDLASPA

-151 DNNPYPAVS
+151 DSNPYPAVS
-160 FRPSEEAVQSLAS
+160 FHPSEEAVQSLAS

-189 ATVGPSQLSENGTG
+189 ATVAPSQLSENSTG

-227 ASDEMPLAAETT
+227 ASGEMPLAAETT

-265 LALVALIARYRL
+265 LVFVALIARYRL
-277 PGAAAALGVCVWA
+277 PGAAAALGIAVWA

-344 RRAWRSALPVMADAG
+344 RRAWRSALPVVADAG

-382 AMFISVLCAL
+382 ALFISVLCAL

-410 DKVFVPKANL
+410 EKVFVPRADL
-420 TDRKAAFPKLRL
+420 TDKKAAFPKLRL

-503 TDEAAADGEAVTDE
+503 TDETAADGE
-517 TAATDETATDEAAT
+517 
-531 DETAA
+531 
-536 TDEAAVTDETA
+536 AVTDETA

-557 TDETAA
+557 TDDTAA

-607 DGTASAVAA
+607 DETATAVAA

-662 AGLPMAEVWAPLAG
+662 AGLPMAEVWALLAG

-701 LDMLTALAVCAIFG
+701 LDILTALAVCAVFG
-715 WALPVESSFPA
+715 WALPVESGFPA
-726 AIALIAIISLLCGA
+726 AIALIAILSLLCGA

-801 LPLLAGALSILST
+801 LPLLAGAVSILST
-814 ATGLTGRLLIALRAR
+814 ATGLMGRLLIALRAR

>member
-40 FADFLQPGLDL
+40 FADFMQPGLDL

-77 SVLRARLDALELD
+77 SVLRARLDALEMD

-100 LRIEAPASAYAEG
+100 LRIETPASAYAEG

-119 ATGELQV
+119 TTGELQV

-227 ASDEMPLAAETT
+227 ASGEMPLAAETT

-252 GTLVSVAALAALA
+252 GALVSAAALAALA

-410 DKVFVPKANL
+410 DKVFVPRANL

-462 VLRYALGEEFSLAE
+462 VLRYALGEEFSLAG

-503 TDEAAADGEAVTDE
+503 TDETAADGEAVTDE
-517 TAATDETATDEAAT
+517 TAATDETATDE
-531 DETAA
+531 
-536 TDEAAVTDETA
+536 
-547 TDETAADDTA
+547 TAADETA

-595 ATDETVTDGTAT
+595 ATDETVTDETAA
-607 DGTASAVAA
+607 DDTASAVAA

-624 RVLGADAASL
+624 RVLGADAASQ

-662 AGLPMAEVWAPLAG
+662 AGLPMAEVWALLAG
-676 CLLAIV
+676 CLMAIV

-715 WALPVESSFPA
+715 WALPVESGFPA
-726 AIALIAIISLLCGA
+726 AIALIAVISLLCGA

-829 RGGK
+829 RSGK

>member
-40 FADFLQPGLDL
+40 FADFMQPGLDL

-77 SVLRARLDALELD
+77 SVLRARLDALEMD

-119 ATGELQV
+119 TTGELQV
-126 LDSSGYLVLT
+126 LDSSGYLVLR

-151 DNNPYPAVS
+151 DSNPYPAVS

-189 ATVGPSQLSENGTG
+189 ATVGPSQLSENSTG
-203 FIPLTNYASAA
+203 FIPLTNYATAA

-227 ASDEMPLAAETT
+227 ASGEMPLAAETT

-277 PGAAAALGVCVWA
+277 PGAAAALGIAVWA

-437 LIVVALVMQLCGAG
+437 LIVAALVMQLCGAG
-451 LRGGLDFGSGA
+451 LRGGLDFGDGA

-491 VKAEASAVEEAA
+491 VKAEASAVEDAA

-517 TAATDETATDEAAT
+517 TAATDETATDE
-531 DETAA
+531 
-536 TDEAAVTDETA
+536 
-547 TDETAADDTA
+547 TAADDTA
-557 TDETAA
+557 TDDTAA

-607 DGTASAVAA
+607 DGTATAVAA

-624 RVLGADAASL
+624 RVLGADAASQ

-662 AGLPMAEVWAPLAG
+662 AGLPMAEVWALLAG

-726 AIALIAIISLLCGA
+726 AIALIAILSLLCGA

-814 ATGLTGRLLIALRAR
+814 ATGLTGRLWAALRAR

>member
-40 FADFLQPGLDL
+40 FADFMQPGLDL

-59 LPQNAVEQAT
+59 LPQNALEQTT

-100 LRIEAPASAYAEG
+100 LRIETPASAYAEG

-119 ATGELQV
+119 TTGELQV

-136 GDDLASPA
+136 GSDLASPA

-151 DNNPYPAVS
+151 DSNPYPAVS
-160 FRPSEEAVQSLAS
+160 FHPSEEAVQSLAS

-227 ASDEMPLAAETT
+227 ASGEMPLAAETT

-277 PGAAAALGVCVWA
+277 PGAAAALGIAVWA

-451 LRGGLDFGSGA
+451 LRGGLDFGDGA

-491 VKAEASAVEEAA
+491 VKAEASAAEEAA

-517 TAATDETATDEAAT
+517 AAT
-531 DETAA
+531 
-536 TDEAAVTDETA
+536 
-547 TDETAADDTA
+547 
-557 TDETAA
+557 

-575 ETAAADE
+575 ETAADETAGDDTAADE
-582 TTVSNETEADETA
+582 TAVTDETTAADDTTVSNETETDETA
-595 ATDETVTDGTAT
+595 AADETVTDGTAT
-607 DGTASAVAA
+607 DEAATAVAA

-662 AGLPMAEVWAPLAG
+662 GGLPMAEVWAPLAG
-676 CLLAIV
+676 CLLAVV

-701 LDMLTALAVCAIFG
+701 LDMLTALAVCAVFG
-715 WALPVESSFPA
+715 WALPVESGFPA
-726 AIALIAIISLLCGA
+726 AIALIAVISLLCGA

-754 NARLTAEQLV
+754 NARLAAAQMV

-801 LPLLAGALSILST
+801 LPLLAGAVSILST

-829 RGGK
+829 RSGK